1 MQAIDANSGQI
12 VSVGFGGLL
21 SMARARYGS
30 RIDSVDQF
38 RAAHWTARENAI
50 RRDSAGFGIRDQF
63 HLARDLE
70 HIHAKV
76 LEEQRPV
83 PNALSLFPIDTS
95 VPAGARNHT
104 MRRTFEQG
112 AADLFRGGNSGIPR
126 VGVSQDEETWPIW
139 PIVSS
144 FELDLFTRQSSD
156 FASSQLYAR
165 HLRAVRRAI
174 EEKIN
179 RIAWYGAPEA
189 NLQGVLTYK
198 WLAKSISAFE
208 YRRGTTATTLQ
219 IHDDLH
225 AAANYPSETS
235 KSVFAPNAMVTSP
248 RVRNFLMTTRLSV
261 DNDKSIGQAF
271 LETNAHITSIEE
283 AWECQGVGPTS
294 DHDAILFYR
303 RDPESCALVMPQP
316 FTTLPVQT
324 EGYSDIVH
332 AFATFGGAIM
342 PDVGNNHLLWV
353 KAR

>member
-1 MQAIDANSGQI
+1 MNAIDAVSGNI
-12 VSVGFGGLL
+12 VPMEIRGYLR
-21 SMARARYGS
+21 RARSVYGS
-30 RIDSVDQF
+30 RMDAVDKLRAEYWRNMERKLRADSGPG
-38 RAAHWTARENAI
+38 AR
-50 RRDSAGFGIRDQF
+50 DGF

-70 HIHAKV
+70 YIHAKV

-95 VPAGARNHT
+95 VPVGARTHT
-104 MRRTFEQG
+104 MRRTYEQG
-112 AADLFRGGNSGIPR
+112 AAELFRGGNTGIPR

-139 PIVSS
+139 SIVTS
-144 FELDLFTRQSSD
+144 FELDIFTQQSSD
-156 FASSQLYAR
+156 YAGSQLYAR
-165 HLRAVRRAI
+165 HLRASRRAI

-189 NLQGVLTYK
+189 RLQGVLTYK
-198 WLAKSISAFE
+198 WLAKSLSAFE
-208 YRRGTTATTLQ
+208 YHRRTTATTLQ

-225 AAANYPSETS
+225 AAANYPSEQS

-261 DNDKSIGQAF
+261 DNDKTIGQAF

-303 RDPESCALVMPQP
+303 RDVESVSLIMPQP
-316 FTTLPVQT
+316 YTTLPVQR
-324 EGYSDIVH
+324 EGFSDIVF
-332 AFATFGGAIM
+332 AFSDFGGATM

-353 KAR
+353 KAI